1 MGIKVNGLN
10 YLVRVVD
17 SPFSSDLDGE
27 SDLAICTIT
36 LRADTPVQRQQQT
49 LWHEVMHVVLE
60 GETIGAGRSK
70 RDEEFVTRVSNVLF
84 SVLQDNK
91 LLSAGWWTRVVDD
104 HAYTESNLPHSLDRR
119 ETDDTTTD
127 RAAGEGL

>member
-1 MGIKVNGLN
+1 MIKVNGLN
-10 YLVRVVD
+10 YAVKVVD

-27 SDLAICTIT
+27 SDLAVCTIT

-60 GETIGAGRSK
+60 GETIGAGRSR

-91 LLSAGWWTRVVDD
+91 LLTAGWWNRVVDE
-104 HAYTESNLPHSLDRR
+104 HAYTEPTLPTSLNRR
-119 ETDDTTTD
+119 ERR
-127 RAAGEGL
+127 RAITYRPAGESL

>member
-1 MGIKVNGLN
+1 MK
-10 YLVRVVD
+10 VVD

-27 SDLAICTIT
+27 SDLAVCTIT

-84 SVLQDNK
+84 SVLTDNK
-91 LLSAGWWTRVVDD
+91 LLSTGWWNRVVDE
-104 HAYTESNLPHSLDRR
+104 HAYSEAKLPTQLDREIR
-119 ETDDTTTD
+119 RAVID
-127 RAAGEGL
+127 RPAGESI